1 MKLFQEREW
10 QKMDIF
16 GIYYTSWRAAKQKI
30 VEDLR
35 RRSLKKIESLEQH
48 EDWRRKKTRTAS

>member
-1 MKLFQEREW
+1 MINFYEIVSGERMAKDGHLW
-10 QKMDIF
+10 N
-16 GIYYTSWRAAKQKI
+16 TLRAAKQKI

-35 RRSLKKIESLEQH
+35 RCSLKKESLEQH